1 MPERSRYQQQVI
13 KNYYKNQDAILLDRL
28 SDLVSKL
35 YLAEGK
41 TRTRL
46 WKNAVDALEKLEL
59 PKSRIEHLL
68 KQDDP
73 ALLAGVVQELLGKK

>member
-13 KNYYKNQDAILLDRL
+13 KNYYKHQDAILLERL

-41 TRTRL
+41 ARTRL
-46 WKNAVDALEKLEL
+46 WKNATDALTKLEL
-59 PKSRIEHLL
+59 PSSRIEHLL

-73 ALLAGVVQELLGKK
+73 ALLASVVRELLDKK